1 MRAFLLRCSLEAD
14 ENITSSPGSGR
25 SPGRAGAAAWT
36 VSRGFVRT
44 TRGFAAAQVARGFC
58 RCCAGRCPGGGAAGC
73 CPLCALEVA
82 PGCDA
87 CLQPFLRLPHDLP
100 GVVRGVSGQVWAGLS
115 ARVGPRVG
123 GEVAKTRGRAVAA
136 NPRVLA
142 PWTPRRRAPLPFRTP
157 SMPPSDWCSLRLFPR
172 RWAPGTGGGT
182 TGLGPAGP
190 EHQLPGPRSGGS
202 HAADVLLGQTEARY
216 VSFWPADPRPGES
229 RKGRVSMCSLL
240 CSLGALDRL
249 SEVCHFG
256 MTSGSYIFV

>member
-25 SPGRAGAAAWT
+25 SPGRAGAAARAWT

-142 PWTPRRRAPLPFRTP
+142 PWTPRRRAPPPVQDPVDATERLVQSPALPPKMGSRY
-157 SMPPSDWCSLRLFPR
+157 R
-172 RWAPGTGGGT
+172 RGDDG
-182 TGLGPAGP
+182 AGSG
-190 EHQLPGPRSGGS
+190 GPRAPAPWATVGWQSCRRRTS
-202 HAADVLLGQTEARY
+202 
-216 VSFWPADPRPGES
+216 WPD
-229 RKGRVSMCSLL
+229 
-240 CSLGALDRL
+240 
-249 SEVCHFG
+249 
-256 MTSGSYIFV
+256 